1 MFDTY
6 VSECECVR
14 MCEFRHESY
23 MRSEHIDSQRKTT
36 QCMRRKEKTEE
47 RERDHQAAQERER
60 NSEHA
65 ERERDRARE
74 VHNTYRERVRSTEI
88 NRESYIQFSSSIVSE
103 KPKFLVK
110 A

>member
-1 MFDTY
+1 
-6 VSECECVR
+6 
-14 MCEFRHESY
+14 
-23 MRSEHIDSQRKTT
+23 
-36 QCMRRKEKTEE
+36 MRRKEKTEE

-110 A
+110 AWTNAVIAFRERPHLLRFNT